1 MTTLDVDIEES
12 IKRYIKHVRQM
23 ALLTDEQITLLLRQK
38 AIEDPAMFESLKIGA
53 TKKMI
58 AEVKKAAKDIR
69 GDARKFARQVDD
81 FT

>member
-1 MTTLDVDIEES
+1 MLDVDIEES
-12 IKRYIKHVRQM
+12 ISRYIKHIRQM
-23 ALLTDEQITLLLRQK
+23 SMLTDEQITMLLREK
-38 AIEDPAMFESLKIGA
+38 ALSDPSTFEALREGAM
-53 TKKMI
+53 KKAF